1 MTQIINL
8 NYIVLKNTQEISTK
22 NYDFVC
28 SRFI

>member
-22 NYDFVC
+22 NYDFV
-28 SRFI
+28 